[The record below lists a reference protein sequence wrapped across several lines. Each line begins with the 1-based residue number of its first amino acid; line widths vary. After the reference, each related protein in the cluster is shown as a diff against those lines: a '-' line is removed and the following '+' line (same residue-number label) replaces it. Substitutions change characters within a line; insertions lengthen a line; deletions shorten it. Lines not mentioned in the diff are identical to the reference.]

1 MTKKLAIIALLA
13 IGAIACKKENDS
25 ENPVITILKP
35 ATGVEYKK
43 DSVIISFTVTDE
55 DLHEV
60 GFSINRITDDSVIY
74 SFPKDHVHDNPFVFL
89 DTLSV
94 NPTINADYILKVT
107 AEDHNGNETTKSS
120 DHFHIHNH

>member
-1 MTKKLAIIALLA
+1 
-13 IGAIACKKENDS
+13 
-25 ENPVITILKP
+25 
-35 ATGVEYKK
+35 
-43 DSVIISFTVTDE
+43 VTDE

-60 GFSINRITDDSVIY
+60 GFSINRITDDSVFY

-94 NPTINADYILKVT
+94 NPTIHADYILKVT